1 MLEGLPR
8 TMNAVEEVNTLTLS
22 ILEEAP
28 AYHQWIVEKMRPWL
42 GQTIL
47 EVGCGVGNLT
57 GLLLRH
63 GRVIPTDVNNDYL
76 QIVANKFCGHAN
88 LKRVFPWDVRCPPP
102 RELDEPIDSI
112 VCSNVLEH
120 IDEDEKTLGYFCQ
133 ILQPGGRLILLVP
146 ALKWL
151 YNGLDRELG
160 HFRRYGKGEL
170 RQKLEARGF
179 KIRHLSFLNGFG
191 ILGWFFNGTVMRRRL
206 LPVRQVR
213 IFNRLVPFQMRFE
226 KIFPWMLGQS
236 LVAIGE
242 KGGREI

>member
-1 MLEGLPR
+1 MSD
-8 TMNAVEEVNTLTLS
+8 NEEVNTLTLS

-28 AYHQWIVEKMRPWL
+28 AYHRWIVEKMSPWF
-42 GQTIL
+42 GETIL
-47 EVGCGVGNLT
+47 EVGCGVGHLT
-57 GLLLRH
+57 ALLLRH
-63 GRVIPTDVNNDYL
+63 GRVIPTDINGDYL
-76 QIVANKFCGHAN
+76 QIVENKLHDHPN
-88 LKRVFPWDVRCPPP
+88 LKRILRWDLRFPVPG
-102 RELDEPIDSI
+102 ELGEPIDSI

-120 IDEDEKTLGYFCQ
+120 IEEDEKALGYFYQ
-133 ILQPGGRLILLVP
+133 ILQPKGRLILLVP

-179 KIRHLSFLNGFG
+179 KIRHLAFLNGFG

-213 IFNRLVPFQMRFE
+213 IFNRLVPFLIRFE
-226 KIFPWMLGQS
+226 EVLPLGMGQS
-236 LVAIGE
+236 LIAVGE
-242 KGGREI
+242 KGGGEI